1 VYEFDEFHLD
11 PKKRVLRLR
20 HAPVPLTPKAFEM
33 LLVLVKSEGLVMTKD
48 ELIKAVW
55 ADSFVED
62 SNLTQIVFVLR
73 KALGET
79 PDRRYILTVQGQG
92 YRFAADVKLVSGNE
106 IPRELV
112 RLPGTEGSAATE
124 SSDPKEKIQPLAGD
138 SWIAPVTSPGRSI
151 PVLAPRPNWW
161 AVL

>member
-1 VYEFDEFHLD
+1 VSPLGDSVYEFDEFQLD

-92 YRFAADVKLVSGNE
+92 YRFAAVVKLISANE
-106 IPRELV
+106 ILTELAHQ
-112 RLPGTEGSAATE
+112 PG
-124 SSDPKEKIQPLAGD
+124 AGGARRYR
-138 SWIAPVTSPGRSI
+138 IT
-151 PVLAPRPNWW
+151 
-161 AVL
+161 

>member
-1 VYEFDEFHLD
+1 
-11 PKKRVLRLR
+11 
-20 HAPVPLTPKAFEM
+20 M

-79 PDRRYILTVQGQG
+79 LDRRYILTVQGQG
-92 YRFAADVKLVSGNE
+92 YRFAAHVKVVSGNE
-106 IPRELV
+106 IPTELV
-112 RLPGTEGSAATE
+112 HQPGAGGPAATE
-124 SSDPKEKIQPLAGD
+124 SPEPKEKTEGLQGH
-138 SWIAPVTSPGRSI
+138 SWDRR
-151 PVLAPRPNWW
+151 LW
-161 AVL
+161 